1 MSRIVKP
8 FGAILR
14 AVAAGLTATV
24 IAAAFAGAAYAQAS
38 DLFNGFQKN
47 SKDPVQIDAA
57 SLEIAE
63 EGKQRISE
71 FSGNVIVRRGDT
83 VLRAKSIKVF
93 SDLDDN
99 RPKDQAFSRIEASG
113 GVEVTSGEQKV
124 TGAKVVVDMGKQ
136 TITMTG
142 NVVMSQGAN
151 VITGERLVI
160 DLVSGKARVEQEA
173 GKPIRGVFTPGSGS
187 LGPPGQ

>member
-1 MSRIVKP
+1 MRRFVNP
-8 FGAILR
+8 FGAIVR
-14 AVAAGLTATV
+14 AIPAGLTATV
-24 IAAAFAGAAYAQAS
+24 IAAVLAGAASAQTS
-38 DLFNGFQKN
+38 DIFNGFQKN

-93 SDLDDN
+93 SDLGDD
-99 RPKDQAFSRIEASG
+99 RPKNQAFSRIEASG

-124 TGAKVVVDMGKQ
+124 TGARVVVDMGKQ

-160 DLVSGKARVEQEA
+160 DLVSGRARVEQEA
-173 GKPIRGVFTPGSGS
+173 GKPIRGVFTPGSGT